1 VIQAQ
6 IIHHMPII
14 DCAGRIITLLMS
26 DHCVMLGE
34 GRSDDE
40 ALDAVAV
47 ECSSETGA
55 GLTGPSI
62 GERLSMLTN

>member
-1 VIQAQ
+1 
-6 IIHHMPII
+6 M
-14 DCAGRIITLLMS
+14 
-26 DHCVMLGE
+26 MLGE